1 MKKFLNRVS
10 NRIVFRYIVAFFLSS
25 RVPPSFHVPRVYLP
39 METRALNKK
48 GRREEKRAGERERER
63 DRRREEEREKD
74 RERRKRE
81 EEVPIPV
88 SKGRRS
94 RAELRSEG
102 CAGAFHHHPWG
113 RRSRSGATKTEEEG
127 RLVERTHPEMQSRS
141 VGVNRVASQRSSKST
156 RSRATKRV
164 FPLSSISTFLVA
176 YACRTWPSRPFSSS
190 IAARFALENHLEHQ
204 LSRIKSIRGSIDRGA
219 IYEVERVLR
228 VCYEYSA
235 CTVRGKCSIS
245 LSLIVI
251 SIWRHSSPPRVFG
264 NVVSAIRLRPHTGLV
279 IFFKTLFVAVRVM
292 STIGSNRSDHR
303 WSVA

>member
-10 NRIVFRYIVAFFLSS
+10 NRIVFRYIVAFFFLSS

-39 METRALNKK
+39 METRALNEK
-48 GRREEKRAGERERER
+48 GRREREREK
-63 DRRREEEREKD
+63 RERQSDIERE

-141 VGVNRVASQRSSKST
+141 VGVNRVASQQSSKST

-164 FPLSSISTFLVA
+164 FPLSSISTFLAA
-176 YACRTWPSRPFSSS
+176 YACRTWPSRPFSSLAS
-190 IAARFALENHLEHQ
+190 IATRFEKQDLEQQ
-204 LSRIKSIRGSIDRGA
+204 LSRRIKSIRGSIDRSA
-219 IYEVERVLR
+219 SCRN
-228 VCYEYSA
+228 VCHECVTSILAYS
-235 CTVRGKCSIS
+235 VRYAESVPS
-245 LSLIVI
+245 LS
-251 SIWRHSSPPRVFG
+251 R
-264 NVVSAIRLRPHTGLV
+264 
-279 IFFKTLFVAVRVM
+279 
-292 STIGSNRSDHR
+292 
-303 WSVA
+303 

>member
-10 NRIVFRYIVAFFLSS
+10 NRIVFRYIVAFFFLSS

-39 METRALNKK
+39 METRALNEK
-48 GRREEKRAGERERER
+48 GRREREREK
-63 DRRREEEREKD
+63 RERQSDIERE

-141 VGVNRVASQRSSKST
+141 VGVNRVASQQSSKST
-156 RSRATKRV
+156 RSRATK
-164 FPLSSISTFLVA
+164 
-176 YACRTWPSRPFSSS
+176 
-190 IAARFALENHLEHQ
+190 
-204 LSRIKSIRGSIDRGA
+204 
-219 IYEVERVLR
+219 
-228 VCYEYSA
+228 
-235 CTVRGKCSIS
+235 
-245 LSLIVI
+245 
-251 SIWRHSSPPRVFG
+251 PPRI
-264 NVVSAIRLRPHTGLV
+264 SS
-279 IFFKTLFVAVRVM
+279 FVDLHFPRCVRVPHVALAAFLLVGVHRHE
-292 STIGSNRSDHR
+292 IRKARSR
-303 WSVA
+303 TTTLEEN